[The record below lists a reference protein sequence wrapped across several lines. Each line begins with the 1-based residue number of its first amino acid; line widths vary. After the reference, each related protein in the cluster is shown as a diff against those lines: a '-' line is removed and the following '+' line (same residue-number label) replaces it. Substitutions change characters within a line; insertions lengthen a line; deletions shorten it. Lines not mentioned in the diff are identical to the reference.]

1 MSKVRRL
8 NGSGEV
14 EIFESDITSKLELP
28 LFQTGISAGF
38 PSPADD
44 YIEGRIDL
52 NIELIKNPSAT
63 FFGRVN
69 GDSMIN
75 AGIGNGDLIV
85 VDKSIEPR
93 ENSIVVCIIDGEF
106 TVKRFKKI
114 KGEYFLCPENEKYKP
129 IKINSENDFRIWGTV
144 TYSIKK
150 H

>member
-1 MSKVRRL
+1 MVKVRKIYESKEL
-8 NGSGEV
+8 
-14 EIFESDITSKLELP
+14 EIFESDTSSRLELP

-52 NIELIKNPSAT
+52 NVELIKNPSAT

-75 AGIGNGDLIV
+75 AGIGNGDLII
-85 VDKSIEPR
+85 VDKSVEPR
-93 ENSIVVCIIDGEF
+93 ENSIVVCVIDGEF

-129 IKINSENDFRIWGTV
+129 IKINSENDFRVWGTV

>member
-1 MSKVRRL
+1 MKVRK
-8 NGSGEV
+8 
-14 EIFESDITSKLELP
+14 IFNSKKLELFVPEISEELKLP

-44 YIEGRIDL
+44 YIEARIDL
-52 NIELIKNPSAT
+52 NKELIKNPSST

-75 AGIGNGDLIV
+75 IGIGNGDLIV

-93 ENSIVVCIIDGEF
+93 DSSIVVCIIDGEF

-114 KGEYFLCPENEKYKP
+114 GADYFLLPENDQYKP
-129 IKINSENDFRIWGTV
+129 IKVSKENDFRIWGTV

>member
-1 MSKVRRL
+1 MKIKKIYASRELELFK
-8 NGSGEV
+8 
-14 EIFESDITSKLELP
+14 SDVSTSIELP

-44 YIEGRIDL
+44 YIEDRIDL
-52 NIELIKNPSAT
+52 NRELIKNPSST

-69 GDSMIN
+69 GDSMIK

-85 VDKSIEPR
+85 VDKSIEPKN
-93 ENSIVVCIIDGEF
+93 NSVVVCIIDGEF
-106 TVKRFKKI
+106 TVKRFRKL
-114 KGEYFLCPENEKYKP
+114 GNDCYLFPENDLYKP
-129 IKINSENDFRIWGTV
+129 IKITKENDFRIWGTV

>member
-1 MSKVRRL
+1 MKIKKIYASKEL
-8 NGSGEV
+8 EL
-14 EIFESDITSKLELP
+14 FKSDVSTSIELP

-44 YIEGRIDL
+44 YIEDRIDL
-52 NIELIKNPSAT
+52 NRELIKNPSST

-69 GDSMIN
+69 GDSMVK

-85 VDKSIEPR
+85 VDKSIEPKN
-93 ENSIVVCIIDGEF
+93 NSVVVCIIDGEF
-106 TVKRFKKI
+106 TVKRFRKL
-114 KGEYFLCPENEKYKP
+114 GNECYLFPENDLYKP
-129 IKINSENDFRIWGTV
+129 IKITQENDFRIWGTV

>member
-1 MSKVRRL
+1 MAKERRL
-8 NGSGEV
+8 KGLSEV

-52 NIELIKNPSAT
+52 NIELIKNPSST

-93 ENSIVVCIIDGEF
+93 ENSIVVCVIDGEF

-114 KGEYFLCPENEKYKP
+114 KGEYFLYPENEKYKP

>member
-1 MSKVRRL
+1 MVKVRKIYESKEL
-8 NGSGEV
+8 
-14 EIFESDITSKLELP
+14 EIFESDTSSRLELP

-52 NIELIKNPSAT
+52 NVELIKNPSAT

-75 AGIGNGDLIV
+75 AGIGNGDLII

-129 IKINSENDFRIWGTV
+129 IKINSENDFRVWGTV

>member
-1 MSKVRRL
+1 MVKVRKIYESKEL
-8 NGSGEV
+8 
-14 EIFESDITSKLELP
+14 EIFESDTSSRLELP

-52 NIELIKNPSAT
+52 NVELIKNPSAT

-75 AGIGNGDLIV
+75 AGIGNGDLII
-85 VDKSIEPR
+85 VDKSVEPR

-129 IKINSENDFRIWGTV
+129 IKINSENDFRVWGTV

>member
-8 NGSGEV
+8 KGSGEV

>member
-1 MSKVRRL
+1 MAKERRL
-8 NGSGEV
+8 KGLSEV

-52 NIELIKNPSAT
+52 NIELIKNPSST

-106 TVKRFKKI
+106 TVKRFKNI
-114 KGEYFLCPENEKYKP
+114 KGEYFLCPENDRYKP
-129 IKINSENDFRIWGTV
+129 IKISSESDFKIWGTV